1 MALGML
7 RQFLEWRDS
16 GEKTPAQLLDICLA
30 RIAECEPRIQAW
42 VQVAPQASTGAGPLA
57 GMPFGAKD
65 IYETKGLITAY
76 GSPLYAGRIGSA
88 DAALVAELRGLGA
101 VLLGK
106 TQTTAFAYFDPAPT
120 RNPRDLTR
128 TPGGSSSGSAAA
140 VAAGM
145 VPFALGSQTQGS
157 VLRPAS
163 FCGVA
168 GFKPTRDLLSL
179 QGILPFAPSLD
190 TAGLFTQTADDMQ
203 MLWSLMGFHAAAP
216 KSRSLAVP
224 AGIPA
229 VDPVMEKAFHVALD
243 RLSSQGWTVNAIE
256 MPARFA
262 ELLPA
267 ARLINNYEGA
277 RTHAQH
283 WREHGSRIG
292 AKLAQLVEEGL
303 AIPAEKHAA
312 ALALIAVL
320 KQEMNDLFRAHAV
333 VATPA
338 APGPAPEG
346 LASTGDPRLNTPWT
360 ALGVPAISVPLPVGD
375 APPLGIQLAAAA
387 GADSALLAI
396 AAEVETS
403 LLQ

>member
-7 RQFLEWRDS
+7 GQFLDWRDA

-30 RIAECEPRIQAW
+30 RIAEREPQIQAW
-42 VQVAPQASTGAGPLA
+42 VQVKPQPATGAGPLA
-57 GMPFGAKD
+57 GIPFGAKD
-65 IYETKGLITAY
+65 IYETQGMITAY
-76 GSPLYAGRIGSA
+76 GSPLYAGRMGLS
-88 DAALVAELRGLGA
+88 DAALVAHLRGLGA

-163 FCGVA
+163 FCGVV
-168 GFKPTRDLLSL
+168 GFKPTRGLLPVE
-179 QGILPFAPSLD
+179 GVLPFAPSLD
-190 TAGLFTQTADDMQ
+190 TAGLFTQTADEMQ
-203 MLWSLMGFHAAAP
+203 RLWSLMGFHAAGRG
-216 KSRSLAVP
+216 SRWLAVP
-224 AGIPA
+224 AQITA
-229 VDPVMEKAFHVALD
+229 VDPTMEQAFHAALNGL
-243 RLSSQGWTVNAIE
+243 RSQGWTVETIA
-256 MPARFA
+256 MPARFP

-267 ARLINNYEGA
+267 VRLVNNYEGA
-277 RTHAQH
+277 RTHEQR

-292 AKLAQLVEEGL
+292 VKLAQLVEEGL
-303 AIPAEKHAA
+303 AISAEKYAA
-312 ALALIAVL
+312 ALALIAAL
-320 KQEMNDLFRAHAV
+320 KQEMSELFRVHAV
-333 VATPA
+333 LATPA
-338 APGPAPEG
+338 APGSAPEG
-346 LASTGDPRLNTPWT
+346 LASTGDPRLNSPWT
-360 ALGVPAISVPLPVGD
+360 ALGVPAISVPMPVGD
-375 APPLGIQLAAAA
+375 GLPLGLQLVAAT
-387 GADSALLAI
+387 GADSALLAV